1 MMKRI
6 VFLIILI
13 VLVALV
19 KIFFNK
25 ITGLISDVVEIF
37 LSNSAYDDVCVY
49 VIKSP
54 EQIVMQRSQINMT
67 LEIVNCGSTTLDIWQ
82 EIDVLNEDGFYIAKF
97 NQTKYSYVNPGSRNV
112 FIFSWIMNSPGV
124 HFIIAK
130 TYFADKY
137 KQHNFSVLVT
147 RAPETIPEKFPVN
160 QLSGISQFSPGY
172 KIDVEFQ
179 KNINITQDQEYVV
192 PIKISN
198 FGDSDLTGI
207 YAILIS
213 KDLDARIIYP
223 EKVDILKPGETS
235 IFVGIIKAPLWLP
248 EGEYK
253 VDVKAVSNQIKFND
267 TINVRVNVLSLKEKA
282 KELLNYYSD
291 LIKKLENEIN
301 IIEKEKNVTIAKQ
314 YLDEA
319 KKSIDDAKDYY
330 KLGWFKEC
338 IEQIDIVKDN
348 IEKTIIEISKAEK
361 YSKKIQLPTV
371 SYNYLIIFFITT
383 ALALLLF
390 IIYKK
395 KRKERELIPIKRW
408 SFI

>member
-1 MMKRI
+1 M
-6 VFLIILI
+6 
-13 VLVALV
+13 
-19 KIFFNK
+19 
-25 ITGLISDVVEIF
+25 
-37 LSNSAYDDVCVY
+37 
-49 VIKSP
+49 
-54 EQIVMQRSQINMT
+54 
-67 LEIVNCGSTTLDIWQ
+67 DIWQ
-82 EIDVLNEDGFYIAKF
+82 EIGILNEDGFYTAKF
-97 NQTKYSYVNPGSRNV
+97 NQTKYSNVNPGSRNV
-112 FIFSWIMNSPGV
+112 FIFSWAMNSPGV

-147 RAPETIPEKFPVN
+147 RAPETIPESFPVN
-160 QLSGISQFSPGY
+160 QLSGISPFSPGY
-172 KIDVEFQ
+172 KMNVEFQ

-192 PIKISN
+192 PVKITN
-198 FGDSDLTGI
+198 FGDSDLTDI
-207 YAILIS
+207 HASFIS

-223 EKVDILKPGETS
+223 EKVDILKPGESS

-253 VDVKAVSNQIKFND
+253 VDIKVTSNQIKFND

-301 IIEKEKNVTIAKQ
+301 IIENEKNVTKAKQ

-319 KKSIDDAKDYY
+319 KKSLDDAKDYY

-338 IEQIDIVKDN
+338 IEQIDVVKDN

-371 SYNYLIIFFITT
+371 SYNYLIIFLITT
-383 ALALLLF
+383 AIALFLF